1 VSENF
6 TLFALP
12 CLALPCLA
20 LPIKGLRYVACFLLL
35 FYGNPLLTSFREKI
49 MLGTKKLAAILAGI
63 GLLTSG
69 AAQATLYD
77 RGGGLIYDDVLKIT
91 WLKDANYA
99 ATQYVATGG
108 AQGDADGQMDWTTA
122 NAWAN
127 GLVYHDSV
135 RNVDYSDWRLP
146 TVGPVGAAFD
156 YGVSSNGTTDVG
168 YGNTSPNSEMAYM
181 YYVNL
186 GNLGYCT
193 PDDGDIWTSCVVQA
207 GYGLAHTAPF
217 DNLQSN
223 NGYWSGTAYAPDPSG
238 SAWAFGTSVGGQFDG
253 LHDYELYAWAVRPGD
268 VAAAGAVPEPMSFAL
283 VGAGLA
289 GLALGRRRRSLGA
302 S

>member
-1 VSENF
+1 
-6 TLFALP
+6 
-12 CLALPCLA
+12 
-20 LPIKGLRYVACFLLL
+20 
-35 FYGNPLLTSFREKI
+35 

-63 GLLTSG
+63 GLLASG
-69 AAQATLYD
+69 TAQATLYD

-99 ATQYVATGG
+99 KTSGY
-108 AQGDADGQMDWTTA
+108 DADGRMQWGA
-122 NAWAN
+122 AIAWAD

-146 TVGPVGAAFD
+146 TVGPVGAAFNYD
-156 YGVSSNGTTDVG
+156 FSNNGTTDVG
-168 YGNTSPNSEMAYM
+168 FGNTSPNSEMAYM

-193 PDDGDIWTSCVVQA
+193 PDNGNPTSCVEQA
-207 GYGLAHTAPF
+207 GGGLVHTAPF
-217 DNLQSN
+217 DNLQSYV
-223 NGYWSGTAYAPDPSG
+223 YWSGTTYAPVPDLH
-238 SAWAFGTSVGGQFDG
+238 AWALFFYTPTNGHQG
-253 LHDYELYAWAVRPGD
+253 YLYKNTEYFAWAVRPGD
-268 VAAAGAVPEPMSFAL
+268 VAAAGAVPEPMSLAL

-289 GLALGRRRRSLGA
+289 GLALGRRRRPLGA

>member
-1 VSENF
+1 
-6 TLFALP
+6 
-12 CLALPCLA
+12 
-20 LPIKGLRYVACFLLL
+20 
-35 FYGNPLLTSFREKI
+35 

-63 GLLTSG
+63 GLLASG

-99 ATQYVATGG
+99 KTSGY
-108 AQGDADGQMDWTTA
+108 DADGRMNWTEA

-146 TVGPVGAAFD
+146 TVGPVGASFS
-156 YGVSSNGTTDVG
+156 YSFSNNGTTDES
-168 YGNTSPNSEMAYM
+168 YGNTSQNSEMAYM

-186 GNLGYCT
+186 VNLGYCT
-193 PDDGDIWTSCVVQA
+193 PDNGSPTSCLEQA
-207 GYGLAHTAPF
+207 GWGLVHTAPF
-217 DNLQSN
+217 DNLQSDV
-223 NGYWSGTAYAPDPSG
+223 YWSGTAFAPVPASN
-238 SAWAFGTSVGGQFDG
+238 AWLFITYDG
-253 LHDYELYAWAVRPGD
+253 FQGDSLQGNEFFAWAVRPGD
-268 VAAAGAVPEPMSFAL
+268 VAAAGAVPEPMSLAL
-283 VGAGLA
+283 VGVGLA
-289 GLALGRRRRSLGA
+289 GLALGRRRRPLGA